1 MKFLEEEFKKHLLS
15 KDKSINTIKTYSYG
29 VQEFLNFYKKDLKE
43 LQLFEIN
50 EWRDELLG
58 QNKSIRTIENRFEGL
73 RSYIRFLAEKKDF
86 RNDLVK
92 IIDGKMKIEMPV
104 IRYTIR
110 DFYYKKELS
119 LEEIRKIISAIEK
132 FEKNEYRLERNVLLI
147 SLLWTTGLRVSEALS
162 IKYKQLITGR
172 IEVMGKRRKVRSV
185 LIPGSIIKQAK
196 KLEALKITESE
207 YLFTTTTGRQIKR
220 QTAFL
225 FLRKYG
231 KKAGIKERK
240 LFPHNLRHSY
250 TIDEIKQG
258 VDLNSI
264 ADNLGIDDL
273 ETLKVYQQRE
283 ESKVRERVNKKGR
296 RIL

>member
-92 IIDGKMKIEMPV
+92 IIDGKMKIEMPL